1 MLPHNLMFPI
11 LPRKRK
17 NHLRLPFFIFSIME
31 PRYKKTNLTQE
42 QFIEDFVLY
51 ISKGYCPLNS
61 IENIWLKRLIFHQCN
76 WVVFFSKQQL
86 TTEVSPMMVSKTM
99 ERYVFPTLVET
110 TTMTITFDL
119 WMSWKGFDTF
129 AIVVNYIKKQWET
142 CHITI
147 RIFEVHEISNVTM
160 VIQLRDSLAWYELL
174 DKVIAY
180 FKDEGA
186 NFNTFTTTLTNI
198 VSCVPL

>member
-1 MLPHNLMFPI
+1 
-11 LPRKRK
+11 
-17 NHLRLPFFIFSIME
+17 ME

-119 WMSWKGFDTF
+119 WMS
-129 AIVVNYIKKQWET
+129 
-142 CHITI
+142 
-147 RIFEVHEISNVTM
+147 
-160 VIQLRDSLAWYELL
+160 
-174 DKVIAY
+174 
-180 FKDEGA
+180 
-186 NFNTFTTTLTNI
+186 
-198 VSCVPL
+198 